1 MITTKLMVAS
11 KMLGSKLARLF
22 DKAQVIETL
31 GLTEEQNEEFW
42 ETQKMTVTTRFYEF
56 LLHRL
61 ELPLTT
67 ERSTLSDEKAGH
79 LGMVA
84 GHLMHNG
91 LTYKD
96 VRDWWL
102 HEGGYLH
109 KKQFAAKREQDRAA
123 SFCIKALFLF
133 EDQKPKYLSYAYVM
147 GIESGGLEGGG
158 DKEFAAIR
166 TPVLLDLTHE
176 KDAHEFPVYSLSEL
190 TKESLLEQAKS
201 FETLRK
207 QLGAKEVKL
216 LPKHKVTQT
225 GA

>member
-1 MITTKLMVAS
+1 MITTRPMAAS

-22 DKAQVIETL
+22 DKAQIIELL
-31 GLTEEQNEEFW
+31 GLIEEQDPEFW
-42 ETQKMTVTTRFYEF
+42 EAQKLTVTSRFYEF

-67 ERSTLSDEKAGH
+67 ERSTLSDDKLGY
-79 LGMVA
+79 LGMIA

-109 KKQFAAKREQDRAA
+109 KKQFAAKREQERAA
-123 SFCIKALFLF
+123 SFCLNALFLF

-147 GIESGGLEGGG
+147 DLESGGLESVGN
-158 DKEFAAIR
+158 KEFGVIR
-166 TPVLLDLTHE
+166 KPILLDIKDE
-176 KDAHEFPVYSLSEL
+176 KSAHAFPVYSLSEL
-190 TKESLLEQAKS
+190 TKESLLEQASS

>member
-1 MITTKLMVAS
+1 MITLKPMAAS

-22 DKAQVIETL
+22 DKTQVIETL

-42 ETQKMTVTTRFYEF
+42 EAQKMTVTTRFYEF

-67 ERSTLSDEKAGH
+67 ERSALSDEKAGY
-79 LGMVA
+79 LGMIA

-109 KKQFAAKREQDRAA
+109 KKQFAAKREQERAA
-123 SFCIKALFLF
+123 NFSIKALFLF
-133 EDQKPKYLSYAYVM
+133 EDQKPKYLSYAYVTDLESG
-147 GIESGGLEGGG
+147 GIESGVNN
-158 DKEFAAIR
+158 EFAAIR
-166 TPVLLDLTHE
+166 TPVLLELKDE
-176 KDAHEFPVYSLSEL
+176 KDAHAFPVYSLSEL
-190 TKESLLEQAKS
+190 TKESLLEQTKS

-216 LPKHKVTQT
+216 LPKHKVPQT